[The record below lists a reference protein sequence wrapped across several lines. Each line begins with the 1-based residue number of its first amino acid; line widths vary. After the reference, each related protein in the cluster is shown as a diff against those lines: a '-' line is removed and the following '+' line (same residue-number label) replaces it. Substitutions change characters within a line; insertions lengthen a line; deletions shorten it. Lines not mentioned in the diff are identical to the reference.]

1 MSTAAP
7 ARESTDRKAASVAAS
22 ATPRTRVASLPPVLQ
37 ANPYQRLLYAELAR
51 AGLALEPRPQ
61 LKLAWLW
68 RHRRTVGLLH
78 FHWPEAYY
86 RYGSGKVDALRSWPL
101 LVLFALRLVAAKALG
116 YRIAWTIHQV
126 RPHESANRLLEQLG
140 TRVLAAASDVLLAH
154 DVSTAE
160 RARRALGRRA
170 ATVEV
175 VPHGSYVGVYPP
187 GRSRADVRA
196 ELGVQPDSFTFL
208 CFGDLRGYKGV
219 ELLLAAF
226 GEASLPDAT
235 LVLAGG
241 ATSERMT
248 QLVEEAEVDPR
259 IRTRL
264 GFVPESD
271 VAELFGACDA
281 VVLSRGDGGTSGS
294 LILALSLGLPVLA
307 ARTPSYEELMGGED
321 SGWLFTAGDRESLR
335 HALETAAADRQEAEK
350 RGANALRRADRLAW
364 PEIGDRTARIF
375 YRALEGGPR

>member
-7 ARESTDRKAASVAAS
+7 AREPTDRTAAFVAAA
-22 ATPRTRVASLPPVLQ
+22 ATPRSRVASLPPVLQ

-86 RYGSGKVDALRSWPL
+86 RYGSGRVDALRSWPL
-101 LVLFALRLVAAKALG
+101 LGLFALRLAAAKAMG

-126 RPHESANRLLEQLG
+126 RPHESANRLLERMG
-140 TRVLAAASDVLLAH
+140 SRALAAASDVLLAH
-154 DVSTAE
+154 DAATAE
-160 RARRALGRRA
+160 QARRSLGPRA

-187 GRSRADVRA
+187 GRSREAVRA
-196 ELGVQPDSFTFL
+196 ELGVRPDSFTFL
-208 CFGDLRGYKGV
+208 FFGDLRAYKGV
-219 ELLLAAF
+219 DLLLDAF
-226 GEASLPDAT
+226 AGSSLPEAT

-241 ATSERMT
+241 GKSER
-248 QLVEEAEVDPR
+248 
-259 IRTRL
+259 ITRL
-264 GFVPESD
+264 AKDSEGSRVRARIGFVPEAR

-281 VVLSRGDGGTSGS
+281 VVLPRGDGGTSGS
-294 LILALSLGLPVLA
+294 LILALSLGLPVIA
-307 ARTPSYEELMGGED
+307 ARTRSYEELMGGEA
-321 SGWLFTAGDRESLR
+321 SGWLFTPGDRESLR
-335 HALETAAADRQEAEK
+335 HALETAAADRQEAEN
-350 RGANALRRADRLAW
+350 RGANALQRAQRLAW
-364 PEIGDRTARIF
+364 PEIGDRTAQIL
-375 YRALEGGPR
+375 YRTLEGRSS